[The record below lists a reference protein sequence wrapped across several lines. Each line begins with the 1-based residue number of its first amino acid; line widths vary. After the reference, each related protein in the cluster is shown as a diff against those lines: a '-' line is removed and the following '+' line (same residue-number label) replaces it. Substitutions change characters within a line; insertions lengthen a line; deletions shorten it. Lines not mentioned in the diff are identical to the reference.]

1 MAKLVFELNQSLDGY
16 VDHQELGPPR
26 PVLFRHFIERVR
38 GLTGMVYG
46 RRMYEIMRYWDDDLP
61 DWDAIHAPYPRLL
74 RPGAAPEIALIHLK
88 KG

>member
-1 MAKLVFELNQSLDGY
+1 LETQA
-16 VDHQELGPPR
+16 DHLQK
-26 PVLFRHFIERVR
+26 
-38 GLTGMVYG
+38 
-46 RRMYEIMRYWDDDLP
+46 